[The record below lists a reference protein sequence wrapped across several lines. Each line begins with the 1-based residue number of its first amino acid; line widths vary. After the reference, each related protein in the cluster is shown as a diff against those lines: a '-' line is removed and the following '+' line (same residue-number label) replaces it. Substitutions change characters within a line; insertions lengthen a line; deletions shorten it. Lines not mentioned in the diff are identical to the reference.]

1 MGIIDILMIECIGE
15 ILLNF
20 TPYRHRFLLRG
31 TCKRL
36 RVTRSVEQILNES
49 FLYLVESQQLHV
61 SLRNGIRIAS
71 RVVREPSYIFHR
83 WFKDHIRPFISHVS
97 RSVKTIL
104 SDADYDQ
111 AIISCRIRFFVLTN
125 YGEYMLNFNEYRGYN
140 DIEYEYKFKLDI
152 DSRELESLIEVSD
165 TIMLDRPVF
174 NTPQGR
180 DEFFGN
186 YPHHLIFPRLITNS

>member
-1 MGIIDILMIECIGE
+1 MIECIWE

-97 RSVKTIL
+97 RSLKTIL
-104 SDADYDQ
+104 SEADYEQ
-111 AIISCRIRFFVLTN
+111 AIVSCHIHFFVLT
-125 YGEYMLNFNEYRGYN
+125 YKSDYISTLNFNEYRGYN

-152 DSRELESLIEVSD
+152 DSRILKSPIEVSD
-165 TIMLDRPVF
+165 TIMLDKPVF

-180 DEFFGN
+180 DEFFDN
-186 YPHHLIFPRLITNS
+186 YPNHLIFPRLITNS